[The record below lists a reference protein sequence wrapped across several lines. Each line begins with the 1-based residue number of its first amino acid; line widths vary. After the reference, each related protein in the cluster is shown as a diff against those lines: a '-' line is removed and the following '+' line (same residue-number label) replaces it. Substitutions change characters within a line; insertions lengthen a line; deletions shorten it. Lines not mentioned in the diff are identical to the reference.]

1 MQVCRAQSG
10 LWLGN
15 FSEGYSHEQKVMK
28 KTIECCNKKQGQL
41 LSWSSALC
49 GSDLVSQDIYD
60 GR

>member
-28 KTIECCNKKQGQL
+28 KTIECCKTK
-41 LSWSSALC
+41 SK
-49 GSDLVSQDIYD
+49 VSCSHGAVRCVVQT
-60 GR
+60 